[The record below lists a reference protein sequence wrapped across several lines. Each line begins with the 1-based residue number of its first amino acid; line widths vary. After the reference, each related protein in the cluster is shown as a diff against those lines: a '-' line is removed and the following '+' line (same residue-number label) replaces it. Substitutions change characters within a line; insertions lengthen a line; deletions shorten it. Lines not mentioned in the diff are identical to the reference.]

1 MDTGLCSGAMRPDS
15 VSPRQLHRQAGG
27 RTDCINL
34 QCEASSDSKFS
45 FYKCREERNNSR
57 IEFSQEAKTPCSLSH
72 TSTKGDCNQGLV
84 FNNEDDNS
92 FPSWRN
98 GLAAWIL

>member
-1 MDTGLCSGAMRPDS
+1 M
-15 VSPRQLHRQAGG
+15 
-27 RTDCINL
+27 
-34 QCEASSDSKFS
+34 
-45 FYKCREERNNSR
+45 
-57 IEFSQEAKTPCSLSH
+57 PCSLSH